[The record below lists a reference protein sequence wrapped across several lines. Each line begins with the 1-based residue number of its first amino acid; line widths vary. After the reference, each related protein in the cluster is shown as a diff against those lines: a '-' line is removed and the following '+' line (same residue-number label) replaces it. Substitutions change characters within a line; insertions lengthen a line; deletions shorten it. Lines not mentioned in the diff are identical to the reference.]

1 MSNKKNTEE
10 LYRSIM
16 DIVTERIKEEFSSE
30 LEWSS
35 SDILN
40 TIKYVKFI
48 DIILD
53 RDGKKKWLKKE
64 YLSQSKNIK

>member
-1 MSNKKNTEE
+1 MSNKKNTED

-30 LEWSS
+30 LEGSS

-53 RDGKKKWLKKE
+53 RDGKKK
-64 YLSQSKNIK
+64 

>member
-1 MSNKKNTEE
+1 MSNKKNTED

-30 LEWSS
+30 LEGAS

-53 RDGKKKWLKKE
+53 RDGKKK
-64 YLSQSKNIK
+64 

>member
-30 LEWSS
+30 LEGAS

-53 RDGKKKWLKKE
+53 RDGKKK
-64 YLSQSKNIK
+64 

>member
-1 MSNKKNTEE
+1 MLNKKNTEE
-10 LYRSIM
+10 LFNSIM

-30 LEWSS
+30 LEGAS

-53 RDGKKKWLKKE
+53 RDGKKK
-64 YLSQSKNIK
+64 